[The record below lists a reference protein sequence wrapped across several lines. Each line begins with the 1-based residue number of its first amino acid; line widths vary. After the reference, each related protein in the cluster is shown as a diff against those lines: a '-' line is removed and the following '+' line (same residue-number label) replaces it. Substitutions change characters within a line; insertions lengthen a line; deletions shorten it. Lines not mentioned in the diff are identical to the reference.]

1 MVTVKSAGY
10 ALSTANASTT
20 SFAYSTDSQAHA
32 TGMTSSLVN
41 SPVDHSPHHPH
52 PQSAAAIQHDE
63 RMPLLGNSRTLEEIG
78 KIPLICITEE
88 PVFPL
93 VHRVAS
99 EIVDVIDTV
108 LSYDQLKSPTINF
121 SLVRPL
127 TLKLSRGD
135 PPPSP
140 LIYALLVCRVH
151 FLAVAS
157 DDLAFL
163 ALNTTRAD
171 LCELLAVKMLSVY
184 ANQPTSHDLLHVL
197 TATSNPYQ
205 GATQSMFEQSE
216 GFDEEELKR
225 LYEWGQRQRENAL
238 ELGIFSEAKRF
249 VRSPLVQQVVR
260 AIYKG
265 EVLYAPPASRSII
278 KDDYKA
284 KPVVTI
290 YDWRTQ
296 PFLDHALLRVPQI
309 RNRLEFFSFGC
320 LMILFLVTLLTHSDN
335 HIKTV
340 EALFIFF
347 ALGFALDEFASVT
360 ENGLTT
366 YSLGAYN
373 VMDAVFCAIFFL
385 FLGMRLHGL
394 WIGDEAKSEFAFA
407 TLSLGGC
414 ILFPR
419 LTISLLRDNVVLL
432 ALSAMVQQFLQFMI
446 LVAFTASGF
455 VATFYVLA
463 KARGADQWD
472 VGHISWLLLK
482 IWLGNSFL
490 GFEAAQQFDPYYGP
504 ALVVAF
510 AVLSQTLL
518 LTILIS
524 LLSNTFAAVQGNAE
538 TELLNQ
544 MALRTIERVKSDALT
559 SYVAP
564 LNLVA
569 FVILYPLRKIA
580 TPRYLHKGHVALT
593 KLLNL
598 PVLLALAILTRAKH
612 HQRGFFFSFAS
623 TSKKVW
629 QALPLS
635 GSWVGWE
642 STVDGVGNI
651 FEREVTSLAL
661 RVESID
667 RVDEE
672 GEEEEEEV
680 GKGRGRGPTTTTTP
694 TTMKASPST
703 QGKTPT
709 PTTSS
714 TGTEMGTGPG
724 RRSESPRSR
733 QVGPSKR
740 NSRIGSLQ
748 SPLARMF
755 DVTQAAG
762 SKALS
767 TKEEERETVKIKKG
781 EEGKGVVGGGH
792 GGVTDGGEIT
802 KRLDAIEAALA
813 ILVGEV
819 VKNSEGSDEVK
830 RPPLTSL
837 TGAVEQDYSSKD

>member
-1 MVTVKSAGY
+1 MVSIKSAGY
-10 ALSTANASTT
+10 ALSTANAASTT
-20 SFAYSTDSQAHA
+20 SFAESTGSTAHT
-32 TGMTSSLVN
+32 TGMTSSLVD
-41 SPVDHSPHHPH
+41 SPVEDSSHPH
-52 PQSAAAIQHDE
+52 PRSAASIQHE
-63 RMPLLGNSRTLEEIG
+63 ENIPLLGNSRTLQEIA
-78 KIPLICITEE
+78 EE

-135 PPPSP
+135 RPPSP

-184 ANQPTSHDLLHVL
+184 GNQPTSYDLLHVL
-197 TATSNPYQ
+197 TASFNPYQ
-205 GATQSMFEQSE
+205 GATQGMFEQSE
-216 GFDEEELKR
+216 GVDEDELKR

-320 LMILFLVTLLTHSDN
+320 LMILFLVTLLTHSDT
-335 HIKTV
+335 HIKPV

-394 WIGDEAKSEFAFA
+394 WIGDEARSEFAFA

-463 KARGADQWD
+463 KARGAEQWD

-569 FVILYPLRKIA
+569 FVILYPSRKIA

-593 KLLNL
+593 KVLNL
-598 PVLLALAILTRAKH
+598 PVLLALAILTRARH

-623 TSKKVW
+623 TSKRVW
-629 QALPLS
+629 RALPLS

-667 RVDEE
+667 KGDEE
-672 GEEEEEEV
+672 GEHGEGEGE
-680 GKGRGRGPTTTTTP
+680 GRGRGAMTTTPPTTTTDEGKTTP
-694 TTMKASPST
+694 TST
-703 QGKTPT
+703 PKQPT
-709 PTTSS
+709 N
-714 TGTEMGTGPG
+714 GQA

-755 DVTQAAG
+755 DVTQGQTAGTKSG
-762 SKALS
+762 SK
-767 TKEEERETVKIKKG
+767 KDEERKG
-781 EEGKGVVGGGH
+781 DAGKSVVGGG
-792 GGVTDGGEIT
+792 GGVKEDGEIT

-813 ILVGEV
+813 ILVGEL

>member
-1 MVTVKSAGY
+1 MVSIKSAGY
-10 ALSTANASTT
+10 ALSTANAASTT
-20 SFAYSTDSQAHA
+20 SFAESTGSTAHT
-32 TGMTSSLVN
+32 TGMTSSLVD
-41 SPVDHSPHHPH
+41 SSVEDSSHPH
-52 PQSAAAIQHDE
+52 PRSAASIQHE
-63 RMPLLGNSRTLEEIG
+63 ENMPLLGNSRTLQEIA
-78 KIPLICITEE
+78 EE

-135 PPPSP
+135 RPPSP

-184 ANQPTSHDLLHVL
+184 GNQPTSYDLLHVL
-197 TATSNPYQ
+197 TASFNPYQ
-205 GATQSMFEQSE
+205 GATQDMFAQSE
-216 GFDEEELKR
+216 GVDENELKR

-320 LMILFLVTLLTHSDN
+320 LMILFLVTLLTHSDT
-335 HIKTV
+335 HIKPV

-394 WIGDEAKSEFAFA
+394 WIGDEARSEFAFA

-463 KARGADQWD
+463 KARGAEQWD

-504 ALVVAF
+504 ALIVAF

-593 KLLNL
+593 KVLNL
-598 PVLLALAILTRAKH
+598 PVLLALAILTRARH

-623 TSKKVW
+623 TSKRVW
-629 QALPLS
+629 KALPLS

-667 RVDEE
+667 KGD
-672 GEEEEEEV
+672 EEEENGEGE
-680 GKGRGRGPTTTTTP
+680 GEGRGRGATTTTT
-694 TTMKASPST
+694 TTT
-703 QGKTPT
+703 TTTGDGKTT
-709 PTTSS
+709 PTS
-714 TGTEMGTGPG
+714 TPKQPTNGQA

-755 DVTQAAG
+755 DVTQGQTVGTKSGFKRDEETKGDAG
-762 SKALS
+762 KS
-767 TKEEERETVKIKKG
+767 
-781 EEGKGVVGGGH
+781 VGGGG
-792 GGVTDGGEIT
+792 GGVKEDREIT

-813 ILVGEV
+813 ILVGEL

-837 TGAVEQDYSSKD
+837 TGAVEQDYSSKDRIGEVTKGYMVKSS